1 MITPLIGLSK
11 KKRKPLH
18 SAIILWSLLTIISLK
33 GSAQFRDYM
42 NLPDHD
48 SKFYHLGIALIYNN
62 SHFQVSAHPSFLQ
75 NDSVL
80 SVNPLNTG
88 GFGLAGLH
96 TFRLSDHFEF
106 RIVFP
111 QLMFSY
117 KNLSYNV
124 KYPSNGE
131 TSVATKQV
139 ESILLGFPTQIKFLS
154 DRIHNFRV
162 YMLGG
167 VNYQYDL
174 ASNASSR
181 KAQNLVKLTPYDF
194 SIEAGVGFQFY
205 FPVFI
210 LSPELKISDGLINIH
225 DRDPNLIYSSSIDK
239 LNSRMVVFSLIFEG

>member
-1 MITPLIGLSK
+1 MCGLI
-11 KKRKPLH
+11 RKMRTAGFKLAP
-18 SAIILWSLLTIISLK
+18 AVLLVFFSFS
-33 GSAQFRDYM
+33 GSAQLRDNL

-48 SKFYHLGIALIYNN
+48 GKFYHLGIALIYNN

-75 NDSVL
+75 SDSVL

-96 TFRLSDHFEF
+96 TFRVSNHLEF

-124 KYPSNGE
+124 KYPANGE
-131 TSVATKQV
+131 TAVATKQV
-139 ESILLGFPTQIKFLS
+139 ESILLGFPTQVKFLS

-174 ASNASSR
+174 ASNATSR

-194 SIEAGVGFQFY
+194 SVEAGIGFQFY

-210 LSPELKISDGLINIH
+210 LSPEIKISDGLINIH
-225 DRDPNLIYSSSIDK
+225 SRDPNLIYSSSIDK

>member
-1 MITPLIGLSK
+1 MSLIQLMLA
-11 KKRKPLH
+11 KRKIFFHTIVLFG
-18 SAIILWSLLTIISLK
+18 LLIVSSLK
-33 GSAQFRDYM
+33 SSAQLRDDI

-62 SHFQVSAHPSFLQ
+62 SHFQASAHPSFLNQ
-75 NDSVL
+75 DTIL

-96 TFRLSDHFEF
+96 TFRITDHFEF

-117 KNLSYNV
+117 KNLNYTIKN
-124 KYPSNGE
+124 PA
-131 TSVATKQV
+131 TSQVTTATKQV

-154 DRIHNFRV
+154 DRIHNFRF
-162 YMLGG
+162 YTLAG

-181 KAQNLVKLTPYDF
+181 KAQDLVKLKPYDF
-194 SIEAGVGFQFY
+194 SIEAGIGFQFY

-225 DRDPNLIYSSSIDK
+225 SRDPNLIYSSSIDK
-239 LNSRMVVFSLIFEG
+239 LNSRMIVFSLIFEG

>member
-1 MITPLIGLSK
+1 MNLLLNK
-11 KKRKPLH
+11 KKSLTCR
-18 SAIILWSLLTIISLK
+18 AIVLSLLIAVSFK
-33 GSAQFRDYM
+33 GSAQLRDAV
-42 NLPDHD
+42 NLPDRD

-75 NDSVL
+75 SDSVL

-96 TFRLSDHFEF
+96 TFRISEHLEF

-117 KNLSYNV
+117 KNLSYHV
-124 KYPSNGE
+124 KYPSSGE

-139 ESILLGFPTQIKFLS
+139 ESILLGFPTQVKFLS

-194 SIEAGVGFQFY
+194 SIEAGIGFQFY

-225 DRDPNLIYSSSIDK
+225 SRDPNLIYSSSIDK